1 MGLVMERDD
10 SGRMAMV
17 EAGVIE
23 DAELAPPSM
32 PPPAEGL
39 VAPSP
44 SKSLE
49 ARVPVGDSMFE
60 DTTVAPTFCR
70 AFIAAARPAA

>member
-1 MGLVMERDD
+1 MGLVMERGD
-10 SGRMAMV
+10 SGRTVTV

-23 DAELAPPSM
+23 DADLTPPSM
-32 PPPAEGL
+32 PPLAEAL

-44 SKSLE
+44 SKGLE